1 MSDPEQN
8 QQRSNHYKKHTI
20 VFKPLSF
27 GVVLYTVIENQ
38 NRIQWLNRKL
48 HLTFLLVVTWTEVL
62 SKVNVFA
69 AHLLP
74 L

>member
-1 MSDPEQN
+1 M
-8 QQRSNHYKKHTI
+8 I

-27 GVVLYTVIENQ
+27 GVVLYTIIENQ

-62 SKVNVFA
+62 SQVNVFA